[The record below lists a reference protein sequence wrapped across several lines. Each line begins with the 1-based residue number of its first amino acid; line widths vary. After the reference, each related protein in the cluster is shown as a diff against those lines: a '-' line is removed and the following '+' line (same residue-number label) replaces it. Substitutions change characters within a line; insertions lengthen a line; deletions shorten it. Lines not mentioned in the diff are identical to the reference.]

1 MTTILSKS
9 EKSLGVSFQNV
20 LNCGVLSPS
29 MFLKDRRSLDPN
41 NLDNTKI
48 SRPAIHGGIFEKRE
62 SFTARYE
69 NYGATFSLGK
79 RSMFIYFGQ
88 GKYTLF
94 SALLSGKVDRFLTEN
109 QEKLFIPLVS
119 GPSSLVSTCFHSF
132 ITQFDSFTT
141 RL

>member
-20 LNCGVLSPS
+20 LNCGFLSPS

-79 RSMFIYFGQ
+79 KVYVH
-88 GKYTLF
+88 
-94 SALLSGKVDRFLTEN
+94 LLWSGKIYPIL
-109 QEKLFIPLVS
+109 
-119 GPSSLVSTCFHSF
+119 STFVRKS
-132 ITQFDSFTT
+132 
-141 RL
+141 R